1 MAVCRECLDRKPG
14 CHDKCERYQAER
26 IANNERKDMIKK
38 AKEAQVNLTSYE
50 IETKRKYKRS
60 HGKK

>member
-14 CHDKCERYQAER
+14 CHDTCPRYLAER
-26 IANNERKDMIKK
+26 ITDEKRKEQIKS
-38 AKEAQVNLTSYE
+38 AKRAQVSLTSYE
-50 IETKRKYKRS
+50 IETKMKCKRA